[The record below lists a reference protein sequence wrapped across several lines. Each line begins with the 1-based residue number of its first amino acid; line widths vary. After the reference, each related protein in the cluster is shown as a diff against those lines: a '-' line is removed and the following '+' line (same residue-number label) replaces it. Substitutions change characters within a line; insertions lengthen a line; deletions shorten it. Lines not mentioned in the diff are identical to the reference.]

1 MLPSGKSSTSVLV
14 HDKKSADA
22 LSLPVVRC
30 CRWKVLPQDE
40 RDGIKNYVVGKIM
53 EIAKDE
59 ATMEHNKLFLNKL
72 NMVLVQI
79 LKQVGA
85 RALLFVH
92 DRQSIQR
99 GEGGRA
105 GGQAGCLSL
114 LLNHHM
120 HATVFMMVPHLN
132 TV

>member
-1 MLPSGKSSTSVLV
+1 MKPPLPAVC
-14 HDKKSADA
+14 
-22 LSLPVVRC
+22 C

-79 LKQVGA
+79 LKQVSA
-85 RALLFVH
+85 RTLLITH
-92 DRQSIQR
+92 DRRSNQS
-99 GEGGRA
+99 EGGA
-105 GGQAGCLSL
+105 GLPL
-114 LLNHHM
+114 
-120 HATVFMMVPHLN
+120 
-132 TV
+132 

>member
-1 MLPSGKSSTSVLV
+1 M
-14 HDKKSADA
+14 
-22 LSLPVVRC
+22 
-30 CRWKVLPQDE
+30 LPQDE

-79 LKQVGA
+79 LKQVSV
-85 RALLFVH
+85 RTLLFVH

-99 GEGGRA
+99 KEGGGGRA
-105 GGQAGCLSL
+105 GRMLK
-114 LLNHHM
+114 HHM
-120 HATVFMMVPHLN
+120 LAKGLMMDPHLN